1 MAYSYDNRYYQ
12 SDRHDPHFGRSR
24 DQGGYSRFAPK
35 STSPG
40 ATHPSLTMM
49 RSLRSDNYSYD
60 PRYSYSSPPVP
71 PRTPTYP
78 SGPEYQRRA
87 RWPPA
92 PSVEDEV
99 DALTKEFA
107 STISISDLS
116 SGEAKSRGT
125 VDQEPILVEVE
136 QPKSNENDER
146 RFVLVPEAGRSSSSA
161 REGRR
166 RSFAERGN
174 IPHLKTDMDEPAL
187 FTRREPSP
195 YAYSKLTK
203 VPSARSSAEYFLSP
217 DVITPTSSN
226 VPRSVPQQD
235 GWNGDRNQNSNPT
248 SSSHGRYDSVTSP
261 RASKTELFD
270 ESDLDIDESTNLR
283 IKRKP
288 ARYSFV
294 KGELQRDD
302 LRTSLNEPVK
312 ETRSTPR
319 SPNPRLANES
329 FVSSGSASGPG
340 SSKSATPPPQSPRS
354 SNSYLHN
361 VSLPRQV
368 PSSRPAPVETTYAR
382 SPRKYQDGGPGSPL
396 ANNPH
401 VPQSPPRSPNLSQTS
416 AMDSPP
422 RSKPGSGPGSRS
434 SSRATSPLAFT
445 YSNSLPPPSPP
456 RINARDMDWTASF
469 PPVRQDRPR
478 SESRHRRQETIP
490 MPLPP
495 RIDVQSPSPARPLK
509 ALPYP
514 VDNMS
519 IELFM
524 PSEENYQFY
533 PTSPPIPQSPSPS
546 PTYPRAPNEISSPVT
561 NSSRPPVASRHTADD
576 DVPRITRVISN
587 PTRSVSSYDSRRKD
601 RKPTTFAF
609 GKPLPPCPRSEYT
622 NKYIDWYTLEN
633 CPNFDVCPSC
643 YEAVFADNQF
653 ADYFKQTRQY
663 EKPAQRKCDFSSP
676 WVRLAWLLTVK
687 QQRKSLDLI
696 YRLATIC
703 EIEKECPGSQEVA
716 GTWYGLLDRGQYGD
730 LVTGFA
736 ICPCDLKQLEALFPS
751 LRGYFTRIY
760 PADPRKKFICSLR
773 TNSRRFPKYLDML
786 VDLDEK
792 ASRDRRS
799 PDMRPF
805 IDFAK
810 ENAYKHECPRDNLV
824 LDQAWHFIPQLPE
837 FTVCEECY
845 DDVVWPAIKD
855 GSKLAAE
862 FNRTV
867 QFVPGE
873 EAAGGTSCQLYS
885 PRMRR
890 VWQAAVED
898 DDYTYLAKKAHDR
911 KQVEVDLQRQ
921 HKILLRMLDGRGEW
935 SWQSGGSVPEGV
947 ERERLKAEVGDIA
960 RKWRDWE

>member
-12 SDRHDPHFGRSR
+12 SDRRDPHLGRSR
-24 DQGGYSRFAPK
+24 DQGGYS
-35 STSPG
+35 
-40 ATHPSLTMM
+40 SLG
-49 RSLRSDNYSYD
+49 SDNYFYD
-60 PRYSYSSPPVP
+60 PRYSYSSSPLP

-78 SGPEYQRRA
+78 PGPEYQRRA

-107 STISISDLS
+107 STTSISDS
-116 SGEAKSRGT
+116 SSSDAKSRGT

-136 QPKSNENDER
+136 QPKINENDER
-146 RFVLVPEAGRSSSSA
+146 RFVLVPGRGTEAGKSSSSA
-161 REGRR
+161 GEGRR
-166 RSFAERGN
+166 KSFAERGN
-174 IPHLKTDMDEPAL
+174 IPYLETDIDEPAL

-195 YAYSKLTK
+195 YAYSK
-203 VPSARSSAEYFLSP
+203 YFLSP

-235 GWNGDRNQNSNPT
+235 GWNGDRNQNSKPT
-248 SSSHGRYDSVTSP
+248 SSSHRRYDSVASP
-261 RASKTELFD
+261 RASRAEVSD

-283 IKRKP
+283 VKRKP

-294 KGELQRDD
+294 KGEIQKDD
-302 LRTSLNEPVK
+302 LRASLNESVK

-319 SPNPRLANES
+319 SSNPRLANENS
-329 FVSSGSASGPG
+329 VGSGSASGSG

-382 SPRKYQDGGPGSPL
+382 SPRKYQDNRSGSPL
-396 ANNPH
+396 ANDPY
-401 VPQSPPRSPNLSQTS
+401 VPQSPPRSPNLSQIS

-422 RSKPGSGPGSRS
+422 RSKPGSRPGSRS
-434 SSRATSPLAFT
+434 SSMATSPSAFI
-445 YSNSLPPPSPP
+445 YNDSLPPPSPP
-456 RINARDMDWTASF
+456 RINAGNMDWTASR
-469 PPVRQDRPR
+469 PPVRQDWPRP
-478 SESRHRRQETIP
+478 ESKHRGQETIP
-490 MPLPP
+490 MPLTP
-495 RIDVQSPSPARPLK
+495 RIDVQSPSPARPPK

-546 PTYPRAPNEISSPVT
+546 PTYPRTPNETSSPVM
-561 NSSRPPVASRHTADD
+561 NSPRPPAASRHTADE
-576 DVPRITRVISN
+576 DVPQITRVGSN
-587 PTRSVSSYDSRRKD
+587 STRPVPSYDSRRKD
-601 RKPTTFAF
+601 QKPATFTL

-622 NKYIDWYTLEN
+622 NKYIDWYTLKN

-643 YEAVFADNQF
+643 YDAVFADTQF
-653 ADYFKQTRQY
+653 AEFFKQTRQY
-663 EKPAQRKCDFSSP
+663 EKPLQRKCDFSSP
-676 WVRLAWLLTVK
+676 WVRLAWLLSVK
-687 QQRKSLDLI
+687 QQRKSLGLI
-696 YRLATIC
+696 YSLATIC
-703 EIEKECPGSQEVA
+703 EIEKECPGSQRVA

-730 LVTGFA
+730 PVTGFA
-736 ICPCDLKQLEALFPS
+736 ICPCDLMQLEALLPS
-751 LRGYFTRIY
+751 LRGYFTRIH
-760 PADPRKKFICSLR
+760 PTDSRKKFICSLR
-773 TNSRRFPKYLDML
+773 TSSRRFPKYLDML

-873 EAAGGTSCQLYS
+873 KAAGGTSCQLYS

-898 DDYTYLAKKAHDR
+898 DDYAYLAKKARER

-921 HKILLRMLDGRGEW
+921 HKMLLRMLDGRSEW
-935 SWQSGGSVPEGV
+935 TSWRGSGSVPEGV
-947 ERERLKAEVGDIA
+947 EKERLKAEVGDIA